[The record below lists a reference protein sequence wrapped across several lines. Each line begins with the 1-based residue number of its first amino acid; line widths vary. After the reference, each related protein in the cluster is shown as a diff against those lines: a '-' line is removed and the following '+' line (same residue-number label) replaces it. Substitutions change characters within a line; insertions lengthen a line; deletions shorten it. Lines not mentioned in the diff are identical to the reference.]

1 MGLPAGAM
9 STSSQPLQQAERA
22 SEAHS
27 PGLYTDLLKR
37 ARPLHRPPE
46 MRLSCGQVHMLAD
59 AGGELAKALGLELD
73 AAAFFG
79 NSRGK
84 R

>member
-1 MGLPAGAM
+1 M
-9 STSSQPLQQAERA
+9 
-22 SEAHS
+22 EA
-27 PGLYTDLLKR
+27 
-37 ARPLHRPPE
+37 
-46 MRLSCGQVHMLAD
+46 QVHMLAD